1 MKNRTES
8 QPCQQSWM
16 SEEEKK
22 IAMWLEKLHFRRA
35 LFGVSER
42 DVWKKMAELNE
53 KYQQLVQAERIRY
66 DTLLE
71 QQREAL
77 PLSKDRE
84 VED

>member
-8 QPCQQSWM
+8 QPCRQSWM